1 VENRKA
7 AQAIV
12 MSEQFDSLAAK
23 AKADAVVEWAAQSL
37 RQLLQEAVA
46 RLDPFPPFPGAY
58 FTLAI
63 EAEPDAA
70 SHADRGCV
78 VVGPDG
84 ELYELIIG
92 LEPPPAPGE
101 PADPVSMRKEEMT
114 RLELHPRDYLVYAYN
129 ALTRVVEIL
138 LERDEGRPAE
148 G

>member
-1 VENRKA
+1 VENSKA
-7 AQAIV
+7 
-12 MSEQFDSLAAK
+12 AAK
-23 AKADAVVEWAAQSL
+23 AVASERFDPLASKAQADAIVERAAEGL
-37 RQLLQEAVA
+37 RQLLREAVA

-84 ELYELIIG
+84 ELYELMMG
-92 LEPPPAPGE
+92 LEPPPGPGE

-114 RLELHPRDYLVYAYN
+114 KLDLHPRDYVVYAYN
-129 ALTRVVEIL
+129 ALTRVLEIL
-138 LERDEGRPAE
+138 LEQEGK